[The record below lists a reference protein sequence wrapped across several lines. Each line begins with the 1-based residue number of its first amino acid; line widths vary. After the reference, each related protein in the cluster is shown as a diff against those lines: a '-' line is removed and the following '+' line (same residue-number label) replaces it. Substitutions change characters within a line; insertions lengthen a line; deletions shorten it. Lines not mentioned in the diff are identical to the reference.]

1 MRALVVGLGSIGRR
15 HARNLASLGLEVAVC
30 RQVGAAQPEP
40 LGVNARE
47 FSSLRDALA
56 AEPDVVIVTNPTS
69 LHVDT
74 ALKAI
79 EAGAHVLVEK
89 PIGHT
94 LDAVA
99 SFLESAREKKRVISV
114 GYNLRFHP
122 GLARL
127 RELLYAGDI
136 GRPLTARIE
145 SGEFLPGWHPWE
157 DYRHGYSARR
167 DMGGGPVLTFSHE
180 IDTLLWLLGRPVRL
194 TALAARTSD
203 LEIDT
208 EDVAEIVVQLACG
221 ALAAVHVDYVRRPP
235 RRVVEIVGDAG
246 VLRWEYDENR
256 LLQYAPI
263 TGAWRVEEGDPR
275 FERNDMYTAEVAH
288 FLQAVQEG
296 GAIEPLS
303 TGEEGAAVLTVALAA
318 LRSAAEGKSIELT
331 TQEEPR
337 LTWLRS
343 FDRPV
348 PSGE

>member
-15 HARNLASLGLEVAVC
+15 HARNLASLGLEIAVC

-40 LGVNARE
+40 LGVDARE
-47 FSSLRDALA
+47 FSSLREALE
-56 AEPDVVIVTNPTS
+56 AEPYVVIVTNPTS

-79 EAGAHVLVEK
+79 EAGAHVLIEK
-89 PIGHT
+89 PIGHA
-94 LDAVA
+94 LNGVGDL
-99 SFLESAREKKRVISV
+99 LESAREKKRTISV

-127 RELLYAGDI
+127 RELLHAGDI
-136 GRPLTARIE
+136 GRPMTARIE
-145 SGEFLPGWHPWE
+145 NGEFLPGWHPWE
-157 DYRHGYSARR
+157 DYRRGYSARR
-167 DMGGGPVLTFSHE
+167 ELGGGPVLTFSHE
-180 IDTLLWLLGRPVRL
+180 LDTLLWLLGRPARL
-194 TALAARTSD
+194 TALATRASD

-208 EDVAEIVVQLACG
+208 EDLAEIVVQMACG
-221 ALAAVHVDYVRRPP
+221 AMASVHVDYVRRPP

-256 LLQYAPI
+256 LLQYAPT

-275 FERNDMYTAEVAH
+275 FERNDMYTAELAH
-288 FLQAVQEG
+288 FLEAVQEG

-318 LRSAAEGKSIELT
+318 LRSAAEGESIDMT
-331 TQEEPR
+331 TQNEPTA
-337 LTWLRS
+337 TWLRG

-348 PSGE
+348 PSGQ